1 VIVEILV
8 NGIVISAIY
17 ALLASGFALIFGV
30 ARIINLGHTAFYML
44 AAYFLFTFANLLGLN
59 VFLSAILS
67 IVIVVL
73 MGIGVYEL
81 LIDPIREHETTVL
94 LTTIALA
101 ILIQSCMLE
110 AFGGQYRGVSSF
122 FFGSVELLGVSVS
135 YQQLLTIGLALVVLF
150 SLWLFLSKSKLG
162 VAIRATAQDREVA
175 NLMGIDVGRICL
187 TTMAV
192 AVGLAAISG
201 VIVAALF
208 VAGPTMW
215 MEPLIIVVA
224 IVVLGGLGSVRGSF
238 VGALIMGFVETMV
251 VVFLPMGSFLKGA
264 IALAVM
270 VVVLLIK
277 PEGMFGVVF
286 EEERL

>member
-1 VIVEILV
+1 MIVEILV
-8 NGIVISAIY
+8 NGIVISGVY

-59 VFLSAILS
+59 VYLSAILS

-73 MGIGVYEL
+73 MGMGVYKL

-101 ILIQSCMLE
+101 ILIQECMLW
-110 AFGGQYRGVSSF
+110 AFGGQYRGVASF
-122 FFGSVELLGVSVS
+122 VSGSVELLGVSVS
-135 YQQLLTIGLALVVLF
+135 YQQLLTVGLALVVVL

-187 TTMAV
+187 TSWAV

-208 VAGPTMW
+208 VTGPRMW
-215 MEPLIIVVA
+215 MDPLIIVVA
-224 IVVLGGLGSVRGSF
+224 IVVLGGLGSVKGSL
-238 VGALIMGFVETMV
+238 VGALIVGFVETV
-251 VVFLPMGSFLKGA
+251 VVSFLPMGSFLKGA
-264 IALAVM
+264 VALAAM

-277 PEGMFGVVF
+277 PEGIFGVVF

>member
-8 NGIVISAIY
+8 SGIVISAIY

-251 VVFLPMGSFLKGA
+251 VAFLPMGSFLKGA